1 MAKSKHLIISFGNT
15 FLEIQDGQFAQKH
28 FKDTPDNKIPC
39 LFIIYDKQKQDYILN
54 DPDGLMNQLDQYT
67 KITLF
72 AHGSE
77 QTADYVF
84 DANDVDLCGRVGQL
98 HFSKLVKLFS
108 EALQEKKNIFN
119 QMLTDSRLKINL
131 VICQAAN
138 QSSNAKAFANQF
150 HAELFKS
157 AILADIAAFKD
168 DVYIDFDGNTHGNKT
183 NQKFLLFFDK
193 NNNQQCV
200 PKREFTTAPE
210 VLNLIDI
217 WLNEIR
223 QQVSKLS
230 NNELS
235 DKINT
240 ADNLFEIE
248 SILDSFIK
256 ANDKTKNNKI
266 IDTFINLYL
275 KVNGKSLEPLK
286 YLHEKLSQL
295 DIDFKMIPYKQI
307 DKRNIYRSF
316 PIILE
321 DQQTPTSV
329 TNKELEAFAS
339 GIILRADTNL
349 KEFSRGRS
357 DLNMIKIVSQAQQKG
372 YYEKLIYKPVDRKK
386 LLREYVSVG
395 NGKYFGSNTLDD
407 AKEIPNE
414 ALTQA
419 KVQSERPQ
427 QIFLK
432 DNSLFMQRKIQA
444 EEKKSEKCKKFFND
458 IQSSMKPSV

>member
-28 FKDTPDNKIPC
+28 FKNTPDNKLPC
-39 LFIIYDKQKQDYILN
+39 IFIAYDQGQKDYILQ
-54 DPDGLMNQLDQYT
+54 DPEGLMNQLDQYS

-77 QTADYVF
+77 QTADYVY
-84 DANDVDLCGRVGQL
+84 DANELDLRGRVGQL
-98 HFSKLVKLFS
+98 HYTKLVQLLS
-108 EALQEKKNIFN
+108 DALKDNKNILN
-119 QMLTDSRLKINL
+119 QMLTDSRLKFNL

-138 QSSNAKAFANQF
+138 QSCNAKAFANQF
-150 HAELFKS
+150 HAELFKYS
-157 AILADIAAFKD
+157 ILADAVAFKD

-183 NQKFLLFFDK
+183 NQKFILFFDK

-200 PKREFTTAPE
+200 PKREFTTGPE

-230 NNELS
+230 NNKLL
-235 DKINT
+235 DKIIA
-240 ADNLFEIE
+240 ADNLFEME

-266 IDTFINLYL
+266 IDSVINLYL
-275 KVNGKSLEPLK
+275 KVNGKSLEQLK
-286 YLHEKLSQL
+286 SVHEKLSQL

-307 DKRNIYRSF
+307 DKRNIYRLF
-316 PIILE
+316 PIILK
-321 DQQTPTSV
+321 DQQSPISV
-329 TNKELEAFAS
+329 TNKELEEFAS

-357 DLNMIKIVSQAQQKG
+357 DLNMIKIVSHAQQKG
-372 YYEKLIYKPVDRKK
+372 YYEKLIYKPVERKALTIK
-386 LLREYVSVG
+386 YVGVG
-395 NGKYFGSNTLDD
+395 NN
-407 AKEIPNE
+407 
-414 ALTQA
+414 
-419 KVQSERPQ
+419 
-427 QIFLK
+427 
-432 DNSLFMQRKIQA
+432 
-444 EEKKSEKCKKFFND
+444 
-458 IQSSMKPSV
+458 QSSIKPIL